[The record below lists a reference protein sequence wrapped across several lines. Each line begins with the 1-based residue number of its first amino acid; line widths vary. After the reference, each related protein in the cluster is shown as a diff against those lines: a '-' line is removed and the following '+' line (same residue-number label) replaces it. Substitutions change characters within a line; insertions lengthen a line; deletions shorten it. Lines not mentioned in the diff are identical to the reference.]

1 MKQHQNTH
9 RGNSFLKS
17 CALVCLSF
25 LLPLSSVQAGKYAAA
40 YLNIGVGARGL
51 GLGGAYI
58 ALSRN
63 ATAFYWNPAGLA
75 FVQNPQ
81 MAFMYASQFGS
92 LGSPLANYNYV
103 GAALPL
109 RGGATIAANWI
120 RLSSGEIPVYPELQ
134 GDNLGQRLRDPELRP
149 DGQPA
154 GFFSNQENAYYFSF
168 SKMNRFNIDWGY
180 QTLDFPV
187 EIPIGVNLKLLQ
199 QSAYGRSASGVG
211 VDIGVMLRIGLE
223 EMLNAAN
230 IGKLSFGFQL
240 RDISR
245 TTLTWDNQKRD
256 EIEPSFRWG
265 FAYEKPIPAIGGN
278 AIFTW
283 QNRNPFDKKVHYGAE
298 LRRHSL
304 FLRIGS
310 SDGNLTAGTGFS
322 IWKLVVDY
330 AFTGYELGNV
340 HRLSG
345 VLQL

>member
-1 MKQHQNTH
+1 MHQAMAVLL
-9 RGNSFLKS
+9 GISFFT
-17 CALVCLSF
+17 A
-25 LLPLSSVQAGKYAAA
+25 PTQAGKYAAA

-63 ATAFYWNPAGLA
+63 TTAFYWNPAGLA
-75 FVQNPQ
+75 FVRNPQ

-92 LGSPLANYNYV
+92 IGSPLANYNYI

-109 RGGATIAANWI
+109 RGGATISANWI
-120 RLSSGEIPVYPELQ
+120 RLSSGEIPIYPELQ

-149 DGQPA
+149 DGQPQ

-168 SKMNRFNIDWGY
+168 SKMNRIDVDWGY
-180 QTLDFPV
+180 QTLDFPI

-199 QSAYGRSASGVG
+199 QSAYGRSASGFG
-211 VDIGVMLRIGLE
+211 VDVGIMMRIGLD
-223 EMLNAAN
+223 EMVNTPN
-230 IGKLSFGFQL
+230 FGKLSFGFQF

-265 FAYEKPIPAIGGN
+265 FAYEKPLPGIGGS
-278 AIFTW
+278 AVFTW
-283 QNRNPFDKKVHYGAE
+283 QNKNPYDKKVHYGAE

-322 IWKLVVDY
+322 VWKLVIDY